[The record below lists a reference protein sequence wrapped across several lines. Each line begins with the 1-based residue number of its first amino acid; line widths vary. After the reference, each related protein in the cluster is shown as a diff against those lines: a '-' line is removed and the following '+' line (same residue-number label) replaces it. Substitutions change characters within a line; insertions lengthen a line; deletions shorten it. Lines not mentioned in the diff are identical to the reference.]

1 MRGINQA
8 DLLQRFNMYF
18 LGVRRIVASLT
29 FLHDLLH
36 NCLDC
41 PPLLDSINFHVPRI
55 SSCSFVPFYCGKA
68 RTNIYLKSPIYLMC
82 KNANDYCA
90 DCDLFV
96 TKSFHTI
103 SGHLYR
109 LPSLPV

>member
-18 LGVRRIVASLT
+18 LGVRRIVASLK

-41 PPLLDSINFHVPRI
+41 APL
-55 SSCSFVPFYCGKA
+55 Y
-68 RTNIYLKSPIYLMC
+68 
-82 KNANDYCA
+82 
-90 DCDLFV
+90 
-96 TKSFHTI
+96 
-103 SGHLYR
+103 
-109 LPSLPV
+109 